1 MTRVFVVGYNQS
13 KFGKLMDITPERM
26 LRDAAMPLLERAGT
40 TPDAVDTVSLA
51 GLCTPMLSDQT
62 LLSGLMAMA
71 PGFANKPIDSCEN
84 ACASGG
90 QAIYNVVT
98 RLKAGIADV
107 GLAVGIEKMRDAE
120 GKMDGKL
127 IGKVLG
133 TASHPA
139 QRPGKTF
146 VFPHIFAEIMARYIK
161 EHGSSEE
168 ELAYVPPVFYANA
181 NKNPLAHMNKAVVTH
196 ADVMKIEG
204 INRYVVEGLP
214 LKTYECS
221 QISDGYAA
229 VLLCNEAGLKKLG
242 VAPDRAV
249 EIAGFAQRTDGL
261 NTDLRP
267 DILKPAG
274 AYSAVAAAY
283 QMAGI
288 GARNV
293 SVAEVH
299 DCFGVMGAMATE
311 IIGKAE
317 YGRGAKYFAE
327 GKAALGGECPINTSG
342 GLIAKG
348 HPIGATGVAMVGW
361 SYQQITRQVPA
372 ALQVETIDHAV
383 TFNIGGPICASAVF
397 VLRGNN

>member
-13 KFGKLMDITPERM
+13 KFGKLMDISIEHM
-26 LRDAAMPLLERAGT
+26 LRDAAMPVLEKAGVS
-40 TPDAVDTVSLA
+40 PAVVDTVSVA
-51 GLCTPMLSDQT
+51 GLCTPLLNDQY

-71 PGFANKPIDSCEN
+71 PGFGAKGIDSAEN

-90 QAIYNVVT
+90 QAILNVVA
-98 RLKAGIADV
+98 RLKAGLADV
-107 GLAVGIEKMRDAE
+107 GMAVGVEKMRDAE
-120 GKMDGKL
+120 GKVDGKA

-133 TASHPA
+133 IASHPA

-146 VFPHIFAEIMARYIK
+146 VFPHIFAEIMARYMK
-161 EHGSSEE
+161 EHGVSEE
-168 ELAYVPPVFYANA
+168 ELAHIPPVFYANA
-181 NKNPLAHMNKAVVTH
+181 NHNPLAQMHKVKVAL

-229 VLLCNEAGLKKLG
+229 VLLCTEAGLKKLG
-242 VAPDRAV
+242 VPADRAV
-249 EIAGFAQRTDGL
+249 EIAGFGQRTDGL

-274 AYSAVAAAY
+274 AYAAVADAY
-283 QMAGI
+283 RMAGI
-288 GARNV
+288 TAKNV

-299 DCFGVMGAMATE
+299 DCFGIMAALSAE

-317 YGRGAKYFAE
+317 YGQGARYYRDGRASV
-327 GKAALGGECPINTSG
+327 GGECPVNTSG

-361 SYQQITRQVPA
+361 AYQQITKQVPA
-372 ALQVETIDHAV
+372 ALQVPKVDHAV

-397 VLRGNN
+397 VLRGQS